1 MADTR
6 PECVVLIGLPGAGK
20 TTFYRQRYPTHDH
33 ISKDTIPNSANKQ
46 ARQDAALRRALAA
59 GRPVIVDNT
68 NVSPADRAAVIAI
81 AREFDA
87 RVIGYYIEAATRDAV
102 ARNEGRTGRA
112 KVPKVAI
119 FTAAKRLVP
128 PSASEGFDELH
139 TVRALADGGF
149 G

>member
-20 TTFYRQRYPTHDH
+20 TTFYRQRYPAHDH

-87 RVIGYYIEAATRDAV
+87 RVVGYYIEAATRDAV

>member
-1 MADTR
+1 VADTR

-20 TTFYRQRYPTHDH
+20 TTFYRQRYPAHDH

-87 RVIGYYIEAATRDAV
+87 RVVGYYIEAATRDAV